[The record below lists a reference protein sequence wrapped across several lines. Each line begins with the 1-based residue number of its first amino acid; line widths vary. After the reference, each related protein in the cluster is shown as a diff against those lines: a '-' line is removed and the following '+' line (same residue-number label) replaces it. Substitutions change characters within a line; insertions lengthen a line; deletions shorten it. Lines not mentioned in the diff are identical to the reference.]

1 MSLHNII
8 GSEALNGSRA
18 HVVIRQ
24 AAPRRRSAF
33 WWART
38 VIEMVVC
45 IAFIGMI
52 WGWLS

>member
-8 GSEALNGSRA
+8 GSERSGE
-18 HVVIRQ
+18 HVVIRF

-38 VIEMVVC
+38 VIELVVC
-45 IAFIGMI
+45 IAIVGMVV
-52 WGWLS
+52 GALT

>member
-8 GSEALNGSRA
+8 GSEQSGA

-38 VIEMVVC
+38 VIQAVAC
-45 IAFIGMI
+45 IAFVGMVV
-52 WGWLS
+52 GALT

>member
-1 MSLHNII
+1 MTQHNII
-8 GSEALNGSRA
+8 GSERSGA

-38 VIEMVVC
+38 IIELVLCLAFVGMV
-45 IAFIGMI
+45 
-52 WGWLS
+52 WGALS